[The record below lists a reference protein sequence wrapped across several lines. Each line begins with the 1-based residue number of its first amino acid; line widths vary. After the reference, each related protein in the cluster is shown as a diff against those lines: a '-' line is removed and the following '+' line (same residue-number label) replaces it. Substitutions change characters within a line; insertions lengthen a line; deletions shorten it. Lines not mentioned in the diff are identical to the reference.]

1 MAEGDTVGGGM
12 LKTLL
17 KGTTWQALGQFL
29 PLIINLALT
38 PYIIEGLGA
47 EIYGIFLLINTI
59 QLFMSSF
66 DGGIG
71 PSASR
76 YFTLYAGRADAAA
89 TTRLLVT
96 LLTIVLGTTTVVFGF
111 FFLAT
116 PAIIDFFPVTRPDP
130 EGAAFLLRTMV
141 VLVAMAQIR
150 GLFAYVLFAEHKFAI
165 TTTTGLAGHVI
176 YVIGLVWTIEG
187 NHGLKGI
194 ALTFIVQ
201 QLMATLAIIP
211 AALKHLSRSG
221 VGLLARPDLKEFFG
235 YSWKVQFSSLLDMVS
250 LQGDM
255 LIVSKFAAVQ
265 QPQFGPGAN
274 FAQQLRMVPMNAFS
288 PVQAMLGRSVGGKGE
303 AAAVADFA
311 RIQRLWVLGVVGW
324 VAVGAPAAYYG
335 VTHWVKMGSSLPGLV
350 SAVLLVGHLFYLI
363 GIIQILWCL
372 AVGRSD
378 LELKYGLIA
387 TGLNLS
393 LTLLLVIPYGVVGTI
408 VATVV
413 AQLVA
418 SIALTLM
425 MRRSLPHRAP
435 SPWRQIPYDVA
446 ALAASISYL
455 CVYGAQMLVGNVV
468 PTGPFALL
476 LCGLAA
482 APAACVYAVLV
493 IGPAELRSMVGR
505 LVSGRIRLGR

>member
-1 MAEGDTVGGGM
+1 MVEGDTVGGGM

-47 EIYGIFLLINTI
+47 KIYGIFLLINTI
-59 QLFMSSF
+59 QLVMSSF

-96 LLTIVLGTTTVVFGF
+96 LLTIVLGTTTVVFGL

-116 PAIIDFFPVTRPDP
+116 PAIIEFFPVTQPDP
-130 EGAAFLLRTMV
+130 EGAALLLRTMV

-150 GLFAYVLFAEHKFAI
+150 GLFAYVLFAEHKFAV
-165 TTTTGLAGHVI
+165 TTTTGLAGHLI
-176 YVIGLVWTIEG
+176 YVIGLIWTIEG
-187 NHGLKGI
+187 GHGLTGI
-194 ALTFIVQ
+194 ALTFVVQ
-201 QLMATLAIIP
+201 QLMATIAIIP
-211 AALKHLSRSG
+211 AALQHLSRAG
-221 VGLLARPDLKEFFG
+221 VGLLTWADLKDFFG

-255 LIVSKFAAVQ
+255 LIVSKFAAGQ

-288 PVQAMLGRSVGGKGE
+288 PVQAMLGRAVGGKGE
-303 AAAVADFA
+303 AAAVAEYV
-311 RIQRLWVLGVVGW
+311 RIQKLWVLGVVGW
-324 VAVGAPAAYYG
+324 VAVGAPAAYFG
-335 VTHWVKMGSSLPGLV
+335 VSHWVRMGSSLPGLV

-363 GIIQILWCL
+363 GIIQVLWCL

-378 LELKYGLIA
+378 LELKYGLIS
-387 TGLNLS
+387 TGLNLT

-408 VATVV
+408 VATVF
-413 AQLVA
+413 AQIVGCM
-418 SIALTLM
+418 ALTMM
-425 MRRSLPHRAP
+425 MRHSLACRVP
-435 SPWRQIPYDVA
+435 SPWRHIPYEVA
-446 ALAASISYL
+446 LLAASISYL
-455 CVYGAQMLVGNVV
+455 CVYGAQLLVGTTV
-468 PTGPFALL
+468 PAGPIALL
-476 LCGLAA
+476 LCGFAA
-482 APAACVYAVLV
+482 TPAAFLYAVLV
-493 IGPAELRSMVGR
+493 VGPAELRSLVGR
-505 LVSGRIRLGR
+505 LLSGRIRVGR